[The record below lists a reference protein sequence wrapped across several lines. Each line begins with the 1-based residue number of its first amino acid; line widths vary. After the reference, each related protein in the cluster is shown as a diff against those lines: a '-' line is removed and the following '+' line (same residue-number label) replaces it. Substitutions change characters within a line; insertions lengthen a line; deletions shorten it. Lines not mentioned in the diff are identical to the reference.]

1 MTTKKKADFL
11 LIAEAVEL
19 ADRMADTGADEF
31 TQWLAAFLHINKHR
45 KKLSEKEIKAA
56 WEHFQAFKETLPE
69 ED

>member
-1 MTTKKKADFL
+1 MTTKKKTDL
-11 LIAEAVEL
+11 LVAEAVGL

-45 KKLSEKEIKAA
+45 KKLTEKEIKAA

>member
-1 MTTKKKADFL
+1 MTTKKKADL
-11 LIAEAVEL
+11 LVAEAVEL
-19 ADRMADTGADEF
+19 ADRIADTGADEF

-45 KKLSEKEIKAA
+45 KKISEKEIKAA